1 MVKEAACFA
10 AIDKAATNAEHL
22 AILVLPK
29 DAIIVMRVISCG
41 SSSGDGVD
49 GRLRALRPSIWH

>member
-10 AIDKAATNAEHL
+10 AIDKAATNTEHL

-49 GRLRALRPSIWH
+49 GRV